1 MTNDEI
7 QMANETAMTKHE
19 RPVGRGRPVAPRA
32 CFRFVIVVWSFFRH
46 SVFVIRHWQSLI
58 GLLAPPVLLCIGCSG
73 KPVEL
78 TETRPAMDTE
88 VTVHAIAP
96 TEAVAR
102 RALAAAWKEMDLCAM
117 LLDRYRK
124 PSEAWLKGDA
134 KARQDPAQ
142 RPSDVWRV
150 NEDAGHWA
158 AQVDPIVTT
167 CLAVAKEVWEL
178 SGGAF
183 DPTVGP
189 LVDLW
194 REAGKSGRLPTD
206 AEIQKA
212 RALVGMDKVE
222 IMAAMVMKRPQDMPP
237 RAPGDGYK
245 PEDLAMTVHSVGLRA
260 GMRLDLGG
268 VAKGHIAGRMAQR
281 MKHAGATAGLIAAA
295 GDIYA
300 FGQRPA
306 RWVAA
311 ATDRFWRVGVQDPRF
326 PEDRA
331 RLYTAIHV
339 RDQGV
344 DTSGHYY
351 RGTTIEGKPYSHIL
365 DPRSGRP
372 VDVHLASITVVADDP
387 GVADGLATAI
397 AVLGVKEGL
406 ALVEKTEGVE
416 CLLLEVRL
424 KEGQE
429 FQASGAPPPD
439 ADLIPHRSKGF
450 SALEIPPDGK
460 QVPGGQQRR

>member
-19 RPVGRGRPVAPRA
+19 RPVGRGRPAAPRA

-46 SVFVIRHWQSLI
+46 SVFVIRHWQSLV

-78 TETRPAMDTE
+78 TETRQAMDTE

-96 TEAVAR
+96 NEPVAR
-102 RALAAAWKEMDLCAM
+102 RTLRAAWQEMDLCAM

-124 PSEAWLKGDA
+124 PSEAWLKGEEA
-134 KARQDPAQ
+134 ARQDPKQ
-142 RPSDVWRV
+142 RPSDVWRI
-150 NEDAGHWA
+150 NEDAGKWA
-158 AQVDPIVTT
+158 TRVDPIVTSAM
-167 CLAVAKEVWEL
+167 AVAKEVGQM

-194 REAGKSGRLPTD
+194 REAGKTGRLPTD

-212 RALVGMDKVE
+212 RALVGIDKVE
-222 IMAAMVMKRPQDMPP
+222 IMAAMVMRRPQDMPP
-237 RAPGDGYK
+237 RAPGEGYQ
-245 PEDLAMTVHSVGLRA
+245 PEDLQQSVHSVGLRA

-268 VAKGHIAGRMAQR
+268 VAKGYIAGRMAQR
-281 MKHAGATAGLIAAA
+281 MKNAGATAGLVAAA

-300 FGQRPA
+300 FGRRPEPLA
-306 RWVAA
+306 REAG
-311 ATDRFWRVGVQDPRF
+311 DKLWRVGVQDPRF
-326 PEDRA
+326 HEDRS
-331 RLYTAIHV
+331 RLFTALHAC
-339 RDQGV
+339 DQGV

-351 RGTTIEGKPYSHIL
+351 RGATIEGKRYSHII

-372 VDVHLASITVVADDP
+372 VDAHLASITVVADDP
-387 GVADGLATAI
+387 GISDGLATAI
-397 AVLGVKEGL
+397 AVLGVKDGL
-406 ALVEKTEGVE
+406 ALVQKTERVE
-416 CLLLEVRL
+416 CLLLEVNL
-424 KEGQE
+424 KEGQG
-429 FQASGAPPPD
+429 FQPNGAPPPD
-439 ADLIPHRSKGF
+439 AEIVPHRSKGF
-450 SALEIPPDGK
+450 AALEIPLDGK
-460 QVPGGQQRR
+460 